1 MSEIS
6 TIIKLFQVTNL
17 NNHIRLHTG
26 ERPYV
31 CSVPGCDKAF
41 AQVIHPIDCDNTSW
55 ILKYAYALIN
65 ISGY

>member
-1 MSEIS
+1 MS
-6 TIIKLFQVTNL
+6 LYVQVTNL

-41 AQVIHPIDCDNTSW
+41 AQVKTGNLFFSQFKLLH
-55 ILKYAYALIN
+55 LI
-65 ISGY
+65 IFFM